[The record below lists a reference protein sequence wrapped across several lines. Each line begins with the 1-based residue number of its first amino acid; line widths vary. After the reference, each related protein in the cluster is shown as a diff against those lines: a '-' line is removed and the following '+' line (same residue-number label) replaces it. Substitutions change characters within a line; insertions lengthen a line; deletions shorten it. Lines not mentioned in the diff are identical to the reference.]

1 AGVRARARA
10 DLLVADLNDDG
21 AVSIEERDLALRP
34 LSESHRA
41 RLVQRLLAADANG
54 DGTVTSAEVTA
65 AARRVAD
72 AEPDADQLARLRV
85 ILAMNADGKG
95 GVTVDE
101 LHRGLQRL
109 IAK

>member
-1 AGVRARARA
+1 M
-10 DLLVADLNDDG
+10 
-21 AVSIEERDLALRP
+21 
-34 LSESHRA
+34 
-41 RLVQRLLAADANG
+41 
-54 DGTVTSAEVTA
+54 TSAEVTA

-72 AEPDADQLARLRV
+72 AEPDADQLARLRA